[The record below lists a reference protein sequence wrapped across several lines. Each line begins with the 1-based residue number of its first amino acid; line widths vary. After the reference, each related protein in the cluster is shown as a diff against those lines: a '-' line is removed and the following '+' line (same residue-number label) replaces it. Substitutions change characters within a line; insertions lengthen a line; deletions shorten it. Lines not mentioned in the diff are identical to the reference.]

1 MVTYHSELTPMKIL
15 HILPSI
21 RSGGVATLV
30 LDLVSFQVAHNNQVD
45 VFVTRP
51 GLNHMQ
57 PVFENIGATVDYSH
71 YLNRN
76 DPRHIWELKSKIKDY
91 DIVHVHL
98 FPDQLFVSIAK
109 MLIKKKHRP
118 ILITTEHSTF
128 NNRRKYKLFKVIDRW
143 MYNQYNSIIAI
154 SDAAKSALD
163 NWLHSQNLSTKTH
176 TIVNGVDIAKF
187 EQAQNKLKSVLSLP
201 IGVKLVVMVAR
212 LAHPKDPLTLVKA
225 ISECPTNVNLAFIG
239 YGPLEKEITQ
249 LAKNLNIS
257 ERVHLLGLRNNVSEL
272 LKGCDIGVLST
283 NWDGFGLVAV
293 EYMAAGMPVI
303 ASDVEGLRDVI
314 GRKDA
319 LFAVGDYHQLANKI
333 NSLISSETLY
343 NEQRNFFKNRA
354 NLFDVKLMCQ
364 KYTNHYLSLTHNI
377 HG

>member
-1 MVTYHSELTPMKIL
+1 MKIL

-249 LAKNLNIS
+249 LAKDLNIGD
-257 ERVHLLGLRNNVSEL
+257 RVHLLGLRNNVSEL
-272 LKGCDIGVLST
+272 LKGCDVGVLST

-314 GRKDA
+314 GREDA
-319 LFAVGDYHQLANKI
+319 LFAVGDSHQLAKKI
-333 NSLISSETLY
+333 NTLLSSETQY
-343 NEQRNFFKNRA
+343 NEQRNFFKSRA
-354 NLFDVKLMCQ
+354 KLFDVKLMCQ
-364 KYTNHYLSLTHNI
+364 KYTNHYLSLTQKI